1 MRAVDATIRVDVEG
15 EGGGTFYLNIR
26 AGRMSA
32 EARAAQAPFLTL
44 IQDRRAFDR
53 LSREAGDSALALLG
67 GLSGIAGE
75 LVLTRGR
82 VENLRSLN
90 GLVRFEVTGDD
101 GFALGTHFG
110 AAPVPAEPKTWIT
123 VDAQTYRDLQSG
135 ALDPQSA
142 FMNEQIRVEGDMRV
156 AMQLALAAVASGLTG
171 FWGISPQCTSCPQ
184 PRRSRAAGEDLLQ
197 SIAANAD
204 RSREGVGRSVLRG
217 GAGGTDPVSTVRG
230 QRARPRW
237 ERCSCFGAVLRA
249 LEPAGITAGSR
260 CAARGCTDWSASRSA
275 RRSRGR
281 ARAARSPTSGRPIAM
296 RAGLD
301 GANACCRPVRRGLV
315 RDLDVLRAAR
325 DAVSSR
331 GSRNRSTSSTA

>member
-1 MRAVDATIRVDVEG
+1 MTEPSTEPAIFYGERIPAQFNRALDRQQALGDAGRRVYEAMRAVDATIRVEVEG

-82 VENLRSLN
+82 VENLRSLD

-156 AMQLALAAVASGLTG
+156 AMQLALAAVA
-171 FWGISPQCTSCPQ
+171 P
-184 PRRSRAAGEDLLQ
+184 D
-197 SIAANAD
+197 
-204 RSREGVGRSVLRG
+204 
-217 GAGGTDPVSTVRG
+217 
-230 QRARPRW
+230 
-237 ERCSCFGAVLRA
+237 
-249 LEPAGITAGSR
+249 
-260 CAARGCTDWSASRSA
+260 
-275 RRSRGR
+275 
-281 ARAARSPTSGRPIAM
+281 
-296 RAGLD
+296 
-301 GANACCRPVRRGLV
+301 
-315 RDLDVLRAAR
+315 
-325 DAVSSR
+325 
-331 GSRNRSTSSTA
+331 